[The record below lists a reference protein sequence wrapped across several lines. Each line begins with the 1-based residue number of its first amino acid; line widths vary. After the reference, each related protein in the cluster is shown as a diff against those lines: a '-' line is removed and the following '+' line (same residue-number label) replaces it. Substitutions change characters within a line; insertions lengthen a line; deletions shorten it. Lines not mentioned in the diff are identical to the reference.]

1 MLTFLLSLF
10 VVLGVST
17 NPFNCVTGDAWK
29 TTDPKM
35 LECYTNI
42 YTNPLQLSYLT
53 ATNTCQ
59 SLSDGVATFCYYDL
73 YNDYPAIISRTST
86 VSLTPSISLVKG
98 DDKHKRKDKR
108 EDDDDKKF

>member
-1 MLTFLLSLF
+1 MLTFLLSLL
-10 VVLGVST
+10 VTLSVST

-42 YTNPLQLSYLT
+42 YANPLQLNYLT

-73 YNDYPAIISRTST
+73 YNDYPAIISRSSSST
-86 VSLTPSISLVKG
+86 MKH
-98 DDKHKRKDKR
+98 DDDDNKRKRKH
-108 EDDDDKKF
+108 EDDDKKV